1 MNTDLQERPSRS
13 ALASAMASTTGSP
26 IAFAPATFEGLLEVS
41 KMMAASGAAVPKH
54 LRQNAGMCMSV
65 AMVAYQN
72 GFNPFLLAADTY
84 VVNDILA
91 WGAKSVSAMV
101 NNSHRLEGR
110 LSVALGGAWPSRTCT
125 VVGKI
130 KADPQ
135 AKEFTTNADTIT
147 TRNSPNWKQ
156 QPDLQLSYV
165 AVRNWARLHMPEIL
179 LGLMDNDEAAIAQAY
194 GTGPDTARDV
204 TPARPT
210 RDQFTETT
218 ASIVVVDVAPLF
230 TFTDSDGA
238 CRDCEAAAFID
249 EFVGGLRSAGGERD
263 IEGLWEMNSA
273 LLPDIRAIDADLAQA
288 AHDAYSEAL
297 DRVHVNGGAKAQPA
311 TTTSATALAVPVKD
325 NGIKDYATF
334 CRILADR
341 LKASATIAEF
351 NAWQT
356 LNERE
361 MAEAEK
367 ATPKAYTSL
376 MTVIDGRAS
385 ELLGGEG

>member
-1 MNTDLQERPSRS
+1 MSSTDLQAPPSRS
-13 ALASAMASTTGSP
+13 ALAATMTSSAGGP
-26 IAFAPATFEGLLEVS
+26 VAFAPATFEGLLEVS

-72 GFNPFLLAADTY
+72 GFNPFLLASDTY

-91 WGAKSVSAMV
+91 WGAKSVAAMV

-110 LSVALGGAWPSRTCT
+110 LSTALGGAWPNRTCT
-125 VVGKI
+125 VIGKI
-130 KADPQ
+130 KGDPTP
-135 AKEFTTNADTIT
+135 KEFTTNAATIT

-156 QPDLQLSYV
+156 QPDLQLSYA

-179 LGLMDNDEAAIAQAY
+179 LGLMDNDEAAIDQAY
-194 GTGPDTARDV
+194 GSGPDTARDV

-210 RDQFTETT
+210 RDQFTESATT
-218 ASIVVVDVAPLF
+218 VVADVSPLF
-230 TFTDSDGA
+230 TFTDSDGE
-238 CRDCEAAAFID
+238 CRDCEAVAFID
-249 EFVGGLRSAGGERD
+249 ELVMALRNAGSEAL
-263 IEGLWEMNSA
+263 IEGLWESNSA
-273 LLPDIRAIDADLAQA
+273 LLPDIREVDHDLAQA

-297 DRVHVNGGAKAQPA
+297 DRAHVNGGGRYQPA
-311 TTTSATALAVPVKD
+311 QAYTLVVPLKD
-325 NGIKDYATF
+325 SGVKDYATF

-341 LKASATIAEF
+341 LKEAADVDTF

-367 ATPKAYTSL
+367 SVPKAYASL
-376 MTVIDGRAS
+376 QAVIDAKGN